1 MVLTEKEGGR
11 EGQGEGAK
19 WVVQNRCYSA

>member
-1 MVLTEKEGGR
+1 MTEKEGGR

-19 WVVQNRCYSA
+19 WFVQNRCYSA